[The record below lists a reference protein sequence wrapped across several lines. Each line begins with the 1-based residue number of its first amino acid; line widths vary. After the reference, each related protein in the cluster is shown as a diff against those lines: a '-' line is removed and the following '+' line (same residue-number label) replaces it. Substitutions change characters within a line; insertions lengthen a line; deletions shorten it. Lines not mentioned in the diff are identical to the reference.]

1 MEDSPTWTW
10 ALKLSPCA
18 YRRGGKGRG
27 WCRGVRRD
35 RGERWRRGAGCA
47 WVSGRWNG
55 RRGKRTRLAARRV
68 KIWGGGRRGP
78 VGARAGAVA
87 HLRGP
92 LVGVQGEFLER
103 AGERGALL
111 ARVLLLGIR
120 GGKPP
125 VRVSGSLLSRRDGHD
140 DCDGTCAG
148 RPTSGRRVRARTSAG
163 VGRVGGS
170 VSVVSRDGARVAR
183 TRRAFASRAR
193 RRCRATRCVRHFVSR
208 EREGSGAH
216 APTLRRNASGRLSTS
231 ARTRARA
238 IRTRAFLFDAPTEP
252 PRRWRVVGVPGRG
265 AKCGERECRHGAV
278 PAPFS
283 EARAREHAPA
293 PPQFLALVQTALPTP
308 LPRVDDV
315 DGRSLSQPDPDRSR
329 SREIFKPRDARSTA
343 NRRSSRDDPKTSASG

>member
-1 MEDSPTWTW
+1 MEDWPTWTW

-18 YRRGGKGRG
+18 HRRGGRGRG
-27 WCRGVRRD
+27 RCRGVRRD

-47 WVSGRWNG
+47 WVSGRWTG
-55 RRGKRTRLAARRV
+55 WRGKRTRLAARRV
-68 KIWGGGRRGP
+68 KILGGGHARGP
-78 VGARAGAVA
+78 WGRARGRS

-111 ARVLLLGIR
+111 ARVLVLGIR
-120 GGKPP
+120 GGEPP
-125 VRVSGSLLSRRDGHD
+125 VRVSGSLLARRDGHD

-163 VGRVGGS
+163 VGMVGGR

-183 TRRAFASRAR
+183 ARRAFASRAR
-193 RRCRATRCVRHFVSR
+193 RRGRATRCVRHFVSR

-265 AKCGERECRHGAV
+265 AKCGDNGAV
-278 PAPFS
+278 TALCPAFS
-283 EARAREHAPA
+283 EALAREHAPA
-293 PPQFLALVQTALPTP
+293 PPQH
-308 LPRVDDV
+308 DN
-315 DGRSLSQPDPDRSR
+315 SWLS
-329 SREIFKPRDARSTA
+329 FKPLSRTAPVESTA
-343 NRRSSRDDPKTSASG
+343 